1 MGKGDEG
8 GLLSESTRRKHD
20 TQDLN
25 EPLNTNLR
33 GGEFVYKYRV
43 VDTAALCRRREG
55 ENGAVDA
62 VATYP
67 SNAVSFHMHTG
78 RQKAKRG

>member
-1 MGKGDEG
+1 M
-8 GLLSESTRRKHD
+8 
-20 TQDLN
+20 
-25 EPLNTNLR
+25 
-33 GGEFVYKYRV
+33 YKYRV
-43 VDTAALCRRREG
+43 VDTTALCRRREG

>member
-1 MGKGDEG
+1 M
-8 GLLSESTRRKHD
+8 
-20 TQDLN
+20 
-25 EPLNTNLR
+25 
-33 GGEFVYKYRV
+33 YKYRV

-78 RQKAKRG
+78 RQKAKRGQNSHKRTP